1 MGDGA
6 DQALER
12 AAEEVNHFQKYQ
24 DSDLA
29 TQYDEGLIDES
40 GSTIGNPRSFPGI
53 SNNTIPDFLGD
64 F

>member
-12 AAEEVNHFQKYQ
+12 AAEKCEHFNGFR
-24 DSDLA
+24 DSFA
-29 TQYDEGLIDES
+29 TQYEEGLIDES
-40 GSTIGNPRSFPGI
+40 GSIIGNPGSIPG
-53 SNNTIPDFLGD
+53 NTIPSFLGD

>member
-12 AAEEVNHFQKYQ
+12 AAEECEHFERFR
-24 DSDLA
+24 DSSPER
-29 TQYDEGLIDES
+29 QYEEGLIDET
-40 GSTIGNPRSFPGI
+40 GSVIGNPNSFPG
-53 SNNTIPDFLGD
+53 NTIPSFLGN